1 MSKTVG
7 EFFVERLEAWGIK
20 TIFGYPGDGI
30 NGIMGTL
37 GAADEVQ
44 QVADVPGAG
53 VAKALLGKAEQV
65 GAAWDEAF
73 AARKPVVLEAHTDF
87 EVPNNPP
94 HVSFDQAMD
103 FATSTP
109 RDSAAV
115 AIIKGAVSD
124 LVEQFLPHRK

>member
-1 MSKTVG
+1 MSGTVAG
-7 EFFVERLEAWGIK
+7 FLLRRPEWGVQRVY
-20 TIFGYPGDGI
+20 GYRGDGI
-30 NGIMGTL
+30 NGIMGTP

-44 QVADVPGAG
+44 QVADVLGAG

-94 HVSFDQAMD
+94 HVSFDQAMG

-115 AIIKGAVSD
+115 AIIKGAVGD
-124 LVEQFLPHRK
+124 LVEQFLPHKK